1 MKSQFGRSLT
11 LFFLLLAFNR
21 PPSEAAAPPTR
32 VFMTTGAFGE
42 REGAVFV
49 AQDQGFFRK
58 YGLDVKFVH
67 VASGPV
73 SAAALSSGETQL
85 QVGSATGSILG
96 AIAAGLD
103 AVFVAGLINKMTGT
117 IIVSPKIK
125 SPSDLKGK
133 TLGVQSMSGGAW
145 VFTMLALEFWGLEPK
160 RDAITMRVIG
170 NDSARAQAI
179 MTEAIDGASLSYT
192 FSSTL
197 KTQGYRVLAD
207 LGQLPIPYQGTGVI
221 TRRSF
226 IGSSPGAVENVLRAL
241 VDAIGFIMEPGNK
254 ALVMKSMAKGLRL
267 SRVEEAAEGYDNMV
281 SFYERRIYPSVEGI
295 RNTLRLLG
303 TVNEKIRPLKAEDL
317 VDDRFVRKLER
328 EGRF

>member
-1 MKSQFGRSLT
+1 MKTKLGRLLS
-11 LFFLLLAFNR
+11 LFFFLITFDRQL
-21 PPSEAAAPPTR
+21 SEAAAPLTKIL
-32 VFMTTGAFGE
+32 MTTGAFSE
-42 REGAVFV
+42 REGVIFV

-58 YGLDVKFVH
+58 YELDVQFVH
-67 VASGPV
+67 VRSGPV
-73 SAAALSSGETQL
+73 GMAALAAGESQL
-85 QVGSATGSILG
+85 HVGSVTGATLG
-96 AIAAGLD
+96 AVAEGSD
-103 AVFVAGLINKMTGT
+103 AVFVAGLINRLTGA
-117 IIVSPKIK
+117 IVVSPKIK

-254 ALVMKSMAKGLRL
+254 ALVMKSLAKGLRL